1 MRRWLKRPA
10 GLGALAILLPPD
22 GRRAGGLDFER
33 LALAE
38 RFGALLHPK
47 LRSRWRRALWQRPRM
62 LAPSRQVFGDGGFEL
77 SFARVD

>member
-1 MRRWLKRPA
+1 MSSPTPADVACLARRVLSSEEHAAMRRWLKRPA

-38 RFGALLHPK
+38 RFG
-47 LRSRWRRALWQRPRM
+47 
-62 LAPSRQVFGDGGFEL
+62 
-77 SFARVD
+77 